1 MTTWNANFGR
11 TSRSTIQST
20 APTSRDHC
28 MMWIKRCG
36 ISTALAQFSTRSRM
50 RLAFALRAWTLR
62 TCTLGCGSRCF
73 RGTRRTW
80 TCTVST
86 TFITEHR
93 SRGML
98 CHQSTVV
105 GSSAWLQVGS
115 TADCL
120 IVHQVVII
128 ILEVN
133 VSCKLIKCSLRCS
146 WKAVASGGDLCN
158 QDILDRETRCVIQ
171 PYLEIGWFNKKK
183 IKNWQYWFI
192 YSASWK
198 PWDSVYCLEE
208 VSQQVWE

>member
-1 MTTWNANFGR
+1 
-11 TSRSTIQST
+11 
-20 APTSRDHC
+20 
-28 MMWIKRCG
+28 
-36 ISTALAQFSTRSRM
+36 
-50 RLAFALRAWTLR
+50 
-62 TCTLGCGSRCF
+62 
-73 RGTRRTW
+73 
-80 TCTVST
+80 
-86 TFITEHR
+86 
-93 SRGML
+93 ML

-183 IKNWQYWFI
+183 N
-192 YSASWK
+192 
-198 PWDSVYCLEE
+198 
-208 VSQQVWE
+208 